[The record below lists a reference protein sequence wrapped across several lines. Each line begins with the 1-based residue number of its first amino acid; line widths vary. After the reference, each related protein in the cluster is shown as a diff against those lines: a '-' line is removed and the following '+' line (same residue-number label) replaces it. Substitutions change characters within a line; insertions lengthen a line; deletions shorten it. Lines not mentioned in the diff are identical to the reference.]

1 MSAYT
6 TQHLA
11 GTTIGIFSLRTTFT
25 QESAMGIYLVSS
37 HVYKN
42 IIDSVSFAINVPD
55 GGMRMRD
62 ILDSWL
68 TWLSLQTFMGNV
80 NAAKFKTRQITCC
93 HWKAFVY
100 SNQESGS
107 G

>member
-11 GTTIGIFSLRTTFT
+11 GTKMGIFSLRTT
-25 QESAMGIYLVSS
+25 SAMGIYLFSS

-42 IIDSVSFAINVPD
+42 IIDSVSFAVNVPD

-80 NAAKFKTRQITCC
+80 NAAKFKTRQITCYHC
-93 HWKAFVY
+93 V
-100 SNQESGS
+100 
-107 G
+107 